1 MKTNTRAKFFLRATP
16 NGDGSMNVSGWPVT
30 SGSEENKVFSEF
42 TPSGTFSIHIAKDA
56 PAQKNFEPNV
66 AKEYYIDII
75 ECEPADKVEET
86 KEEVK

>member
-1 MKTNTRAKFFLRATP
+1 MKTTRAKFYLRA
-16 NGDGSMNVSGWPVT
+16 NQNDDGSMNVSGWPVT
-30 SGSEENKVFSEF
+30 NGSEENKVFNEY

-75 ECEPADKVEET
+75 ECEPAAPVEET